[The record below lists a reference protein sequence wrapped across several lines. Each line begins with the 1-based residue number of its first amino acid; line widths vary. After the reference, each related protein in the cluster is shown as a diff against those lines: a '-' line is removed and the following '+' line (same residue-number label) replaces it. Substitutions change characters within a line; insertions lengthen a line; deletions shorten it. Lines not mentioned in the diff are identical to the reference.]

1 MKKVRYNNLKN
12 GMTKLHNFK
21 DGEVF
26 EVVKDTKAQ
35 FVILRHGKEATI
47 NKKYCI
53 DFFTVIE

>member
-1 MKKVRYNNLKN
+1 MKKVRYNHLKN

-47 NKKYCI
+47 NKRHCI
-53 DFFTVIE
+53 EFFTAIN